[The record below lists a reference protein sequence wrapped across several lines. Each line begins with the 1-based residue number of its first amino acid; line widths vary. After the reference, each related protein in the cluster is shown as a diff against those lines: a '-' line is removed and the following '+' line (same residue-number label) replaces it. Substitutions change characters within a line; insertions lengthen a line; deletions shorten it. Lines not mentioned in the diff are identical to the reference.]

1 MGAPAEGI
9 VTTPATT
16 VKVFGTY
23 ILIAGACFAFI
34 PNLLLSLLGFPAANE
49 IWVRV
54 LGVVAGVL
62 GYYYLSSALANA
74 RYFFVAS
81 VYGRCIFCAGC
92 FGLVLFAN
100 APWQL
105 MLFGFFDLAG
115 AVWTKI
121 ALDREAWA

>member
-1 MGAPAEGI
+1 
-9 VTTPATT
+9 VTTAATT
-16 VKVFGTY
+16 VKVFGAY
-23 ILIAGACFAFI
+23 ILVAGACFAFI

-54 LGVVAGVL
+54 LGVIAGVL

-105 MLFGFFDLAG
+105 MLFGLFDLAG

-121 ALDREAWA
+121 ALRREAWA

>member
-1 MGAPAEGI
+1 M
-9 VTTPATT
+9 TTPATT

-121 ALDREAWA
+121 ALRRKAWA

>member
-1 MGAPAEGI
+1 M
-9 VTTPATT
+9 TSSATT

-23 ILIAGACFAFI
+23 ILVAGACFVLV
-34 PNLLLSLLGFPAANE
+34 PNLLLSLLEFPPANE

-54 LGVVAGVL
+54 LCVVSAVL

-121 ALDREAWA
+121 ALGREAWA

>member
-1 MGAPAEGI
+1 
-9 VTTPATT
+9 VTSSATT

-23 ILIAGACFAFI
+23 ILVAGACFVLV
-34 PNLLLSLLGFPAANE
+34 PNLLLSLLEFPPANE

-54 LGVVAGVL
+54 LGVVSAVL

-81 VYGRCIFCAGC
+81 VYGRCAFCAGC
-92 FGLVLFAN
+92 VGLVILAN

-105 MLFGFFDLAG
+105 VIFGFFDLAG
-115 AVWTKI
+115 AAWTTM
-121 ALDREAWA
+121 ALRRETRL